1 MAVLAEP
8 ELLQTVTAAAMVLTF
23 LNNSVRSIEF
33 SPSTIQ
39 LATRVLSLPMGQKLG
54 QSA

>member
-33 SPSTIQ
+33 SLSTIQ
-39 LATRVLSLPMGQKLG
+39 LATCVLSLPMGQKLG